1 MTAEAILH
9 PWTAPWTGTQNDAAE
24 NPAEKRME
32 ADAALVSRCL
42 HGDGSAWEALV
53 RSHSRLIY
61 GTCYRFTGDAEQAH
75 DLTQDVFLRVFRSLR
90 TFDAAAGGFRTW
102 LLRLTRNLLI
112 DYYRQN
118 RKHRVLDALEPQ
130 ETLIVDSSNPASRSD
145 YALRSREA
153 GELLH
158 RALAR
163 LSAELRE
170 AVILRDLQE
179 LEYRDIAEVLDV
191 PEGTVKS
198 RINRGRREL
207 AKHLRAMGA
216 RP

>member
-9 PWTAPWTGTQNDAAE
+9 PWTGPWAGTQSGASE
-24 NPAEKRME
+24 NTAEKRMD
-32 ADAALVSRCL
+32 ADGALVSRCL

-75 DLTQDVFLRVFRSLR
+75 DLTQEVFLRVFRSLR

-112 DYYRQN
+112 DHYRQN

-130 ETLIVDSSNPASRSD
+130 ETLIVDTSGPSSRSD
-145 YALRSREA
+145 YALRRREA
-153 GELLH
+153 SEMLSQ
-158 RALAR
+158 ALGR
-163 LSAELRE
+163 LSGELRE

-207 AKHLRAMGA
+207 ARHLRAMGVQ
-216 RP
+216 P

>member
-9 PWTAPWTGTQNDAAE
+9 PWTVPWTGTQQGAAE
-24 NPAEKRME
+24 NPAGKRME

-75 DLTQDVFLRVFRSLR
+75 DLTQEVFLRVFRSLR

-118 RKHRVLDALEPQ
+118 RKHRVLDPLEPQ
-130 ETLIVDSSNPASRSD
+130 ETMIVDSSGPASRSD
-145 YALRSREA
+145 HAVRSREA
-153 GELLH
+153 GELLSQ
-158 RALAR
+158 ALAR

-207 AKHLRAMGA
+207 AKHLRAMGV